1 MFRILMSAKNKNK
14 HQLLLK
20 LLNIVIKQLSRVKML
35 NIRLIKKKRKVLEI
49 NKLYTGVYIKNTA
62 ISYRSKQYNYTC
74 ISISDRNKFFFLSN
88 LFKMYYNFDY
98 IFDM

>member
-49 NKLYTGVYIKNTA
+49 NKLYTGVYIKK
-62 ISYRSKQYNYTC
+62 YGY
-74 ISISDRNKFFFLSN
+74 FLP
-88 LFKMYYNFDY
+88 
-98 IFDM
+98 IQTI